1 MERFERLSRFHARED
16 LIDELASVRGVEPSN
31 IRRILAMLGHPDMI
45 KHTIKYFRDLDGAQ
59 ECENYEGPWNC
70 AREAEAHYENIQYGW
85 TGGAGGIGFDESWCQ
100 PCRDRVM
107 GNT

>member
-1 MERFERLSRFHARED
+1 MDRFERLSRFNARED
-16 LIDELASVRGVEPSN
+16 LIDELTTFRGVEPSN
-31 IRRILAMLGHPDMI
+31 IRRILSMLSHPDMI
-45 KHTIKYFRDLDGAQ
+45 KITIKYFQDLDGAQ
-59 ECENYEGPWNC
+59 TCEKYEAPWNC

-85 TGGAGGIGFDESWCQ
+85 SAGVGIGFDGSWCT